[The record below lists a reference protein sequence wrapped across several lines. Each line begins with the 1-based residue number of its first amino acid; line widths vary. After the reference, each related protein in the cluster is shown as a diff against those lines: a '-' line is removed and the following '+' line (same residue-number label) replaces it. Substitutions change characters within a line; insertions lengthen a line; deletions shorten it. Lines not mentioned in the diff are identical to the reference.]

1 MVIWQIAED
10 RNEGRDLNSRWGQNG
25 PQIPRLSAMN
35 VARPDRV
42 QRLCQDRN
50 AAISLQLAL
59 FPVISHLTHQRAGI
73 KVFNEVKTFKGVTP
87 RR

>member
-1 MVIWQIAED
+1 
-10 RNEGRDLNSRWGQNG
+10 
-25 PQIPRLSAMN
+25 MN

-87 RR
+87 RG